1 MSIEDNIEICVDTRF
16 GPKRPVD
23 RCNARTRRGTACQK
37 PPMKGKKRCRLH
49 GGRSSGPKTAEGKA
63 RIAAA
68 HWKHGRR
75 SKKFVEMRAK
85 IWKEIREIEARMR
98 ADGLI

>member
-1 MSIEDNIEICVDTRF
+1 MSIKGNIENCVDTCF
-16 GPKRPVD
+16 GPKWPVD
-23 RCNARTRRGTACQK
+23 RCNARTRRGTTCQK
-37 PPMKGKKRCRLH
+37 PPVKGKKRCRLH
-49 GGRSSGPKTAEGKA
+49 AGRSSGPKSAEGRA

-85 IWKEIREIEARMR
+85 IWKELREIERRMR
-98 ADGLI
+98 MDGLI

>member
-1 MSIEDNIEICVDTRF
+1 MSIKGNIEICVDTRF

-49 GGRSSGPKTAEGKA
+49 GGLSTGPRTAEGKK

>member
-1 MSIEDNIEICVDTRF
+1 MIKSNVEIGLKIRVVSDWPSI
-16 GPKRPVD
+16 
-23 RCNARTRRGTACQK
+23 RCSAKTRRGTACQK

-49 GGRSSGPKTAEGKA
+49 GGLSPGPRTEQGKA

-68 HWKHGRR
+68 HFKHGKR
-75 SKKFVEMRAK
+75 SKKFVEARAK
-85 IWKEIREIEARMR
+85 IWKELREIEARMR